1 MSKLVLKV
9 CIGKW
14 DSASRDK
21 RELAACR
28 ELGLYTLVLAGGEPG
43 DHGQSDI
50 VDGFEVLRYA
60 TRPLGENASTKL
72 NWVATYVLWLRAMR
86 KIRPD
91 IITAHDLKALKIAWL
106 YVRSVPQRDR
116 PALIYDAHEFEIG
129 RNTNGKRGQLAT
141 WRVKQEEGFLMK
153 RCAFSIVV
161 NDSIADALQQ
171 VHHLEQRPVVVRST
185 PALWVRDEDA
195 ISRNRRAMLTEMP
208 GVRYLLMS
216 HGAIIRARGIPALIR
231 AASRYSDIGLVL
243 MGMQEDRT
251 FIKELQQ
258 LAEKCGLGGRI
269 LFCPAVSQQHLAE
282 YVGAADLEVMMIE
295 PVVQSYYYALPNKF
309 FESIQAEVP
318 VIASDLPEMRR
329 IIDQY
334 HIGLCCKPNDVE
346 ELCQCIDKLREDT
359 EFYACCK
366 ENLKIAKQDLC
377 WEKEK
382 LVLQKAYRALL

>member
-1 MSKLVLKV
+1 MKYAKLMFQD
-9 CIGKW
+9 IAA
-14 DSASRDK
+14 SSRDK
-21 RELAACR
+21 RELATAADR
-28 ELGLYTLVLAGGEPG
+28 GWQILLLSPRPHMKPYPAGAEVQVLP
-43 DHGQSDI
+43 SL
-50 VDGFEVLRYA
+50 EVSARVPRLLRYL
-60 TRPLGENASTKL
+60 RIVWNWLG
-72 NWVATYVLWLRAMR
+72 YVRVVSRVETDVLSCHDLPALRIGYVQNLLRA
-86 KIRPD
+86 
-91 IITAHDLKALKIAWL
+91 
-106 YVRSVPQRDR
+106 
-116 PALIYDAHEFEIG
+116 PARRVKLVYDAHEFEIG
-129 RNTNGKRGQLAT
+129 RNTNGRRGRLAA
-141 WRVKQEEGFLMK
+141 WRIKQEEGFLMK

-329 IIDQY
+329 IVDQY

-346 ELCQCIDKLREDT
+346 ELCRCIDKLREDAV
-359 EFYACCK
+359 FYARCK

-377 WEKEK
+377 WEKERN
-382 LVLQKAYRALL
+382 VLEQAFATL